1 MHRNARLLLTAAAVL
16 ATALPAGTATAAT
29 SGRVLVFSTEVEPVQ
44 TYEAPS
50 GCTKA
55 PPTAHVL
62 INETDGPVRV
72 HGDPFCLSPSLVVP
86 PGHGAHVPPGTGSFS
101 A

>member
-1 MHRNARLLLTAAAVL
+1 MRLRTRLLLATAAAALV
-16 ATALPAGTATAAT
+16 ALPTAVPGAAAT
-29 SGRVLVFSTEVEPVQ
+29 GEVLVFSTEFERVT
-44 TYEAPS
+44 TYDSPS

-62 INETDGPVRV
+62 INNTDAPVRIY
-72 HGDPFCLSPSLVVP
+72 GDPVCLTPSLTVA
-86 PGHGAHVPPGTGSFS
+86 PGYGAHIPPGTGSFS